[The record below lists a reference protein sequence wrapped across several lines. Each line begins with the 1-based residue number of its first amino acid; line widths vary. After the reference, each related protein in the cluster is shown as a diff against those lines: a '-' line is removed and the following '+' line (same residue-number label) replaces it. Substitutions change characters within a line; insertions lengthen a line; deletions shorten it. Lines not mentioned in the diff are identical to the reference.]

1 MKSLL
6 TPRELADA
14 IGVSESSVRR
24 WVDAGHI
31 PMTRTQGGHRRIAI
45 DDALRYLREIQADI
59 PRPQVLGLEHFAIA
73 GAEDQALLAALSAG
87 DAVSARGILLSLYVS
102 GRHVSRIFDG
112 PVRSV
117 LAKLGDHGARDLA
130 ATLVEHRAMD
140 ICLQAVC
147 QLRSLLIP
155 PADAPLAIGAAPAG
169 DPSTLP
175 SMMVAAVLADAGFRE
190 ANLGPNTPV
199 EPLGQLATEK
209 KARLVWL
216 SITTA
221 PNAEKLLGEIDRLSR
236 TLNEQKIPLVLGGRI
251 VRDFVVRDRPNL
263 HVVSTMAE
271 LAAFARGITAGV

>member
-31 PMTRTQGGHRRIAI
+31 PMTRTQGGHRRIAL

-59 PRPQVLGLEHFAIA
+59 PRPQVLGLEQFSID
-73 GAEDQALLAALSAG
+73 GSEDQALLGALSAG
-87 DAVSARGILLSLYVS
+87 DAVRARGILLSLYIS

-117 LAKLGDHGARDLA
+117 LQKLGDHGARDLP
-130 ATLVEHRAMD
+130 ATLIEHRAMD
-140 ICLQAVC
+140 ICLQGVC
-147 QLRSLLIP
+147 QLRSLLVP

-169 DPSTLP
+169 DASILP
-175 SMMVAAVLADAGFRE
+175 SMMAAAVLADAGFRE
-190 ANLGPNTPV
+190 ANHGPNTPV
-199 EPLGQLATEK
+199 EPLGQLAAEK

-236 TLNEQKIPLVLGGRI
+236 KLNEHKIPLVLGGRI

-271 LAAFARGITAGV
+271 LAAFARGITAGT